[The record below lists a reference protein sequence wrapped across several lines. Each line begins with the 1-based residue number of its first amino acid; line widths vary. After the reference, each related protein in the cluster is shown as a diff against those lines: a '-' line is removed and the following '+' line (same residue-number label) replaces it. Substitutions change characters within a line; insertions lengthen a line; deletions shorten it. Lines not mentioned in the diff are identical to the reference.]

1 VWTKIV
7 LILRV
12 RFRNMEHASITWHF
26 HCFLIHIEPWIQIA
40 LPVENNFILLTMDKK
55 NHSISFYY
63 KLCSS
68 WLLPHYKRFGVSVQK
83 IVTDHRLSI
92 MYHSLKLVHA
102 LLVVGFKCVTQQW
115 YCFLPEY
122 GCVTLFKLC
131 TSPMLHHQ
139 QTLLINYQVSSSNF
153 A

>member
-1 VWTKIV
+1 VNKDSFNPQSKIQKHGPCVNYVTFSLLSNTHWTMNPNCVTSWKQ
-7 LILRV
+7 
-12 RFRNMEHASITWHF
+12 FYTS
-26 HCFLIHIEPWIQIA
+26 
-40 LPVENNFILLTMDKK
+40 NNGQK

>member
-1 VWTKIV
+1 VNKDSFNPKSKIQKHEPCVNNMTFLLLSNTHWTMNPNCVTSWKQ
-7 LILRV
+7 
-12 RFRNMEHASITWHF
+12 FYTSNNGQKTF
-26 HCFLIHIEPWIQIA
+26 HQFLLQ
-40 LPVENNFILLTMDKK
+40 VM
-55 NHSISFYY
+55 
-63 KLCSS
+63 

-83 IVTDHRLSI
+83 IVTGHRLSI
-92 MYHSLKLVHA
+92 MYRSLKLVHA
-102 LLVVGFKCVTQQW
+102 LLGVGFKCVTQQR

-131 TSPMLHHQ
+131 ISPMLHHQ

>member
-12 RFRNMEHASITWHF
+12 RFRNMNHVSITWHF
-26 HCFLIHIEPWIQIA
+26 YCFLIRIEPWIQIA
-40 LPVENNFILLTMDKK
+40 WPVENNFILLTMDKK
-55 NHSISFYY
+55 TFHQF
-63 KLCSS
+63 LLQVM

-83 IVTDHRLSI
+83 IVTGHRLSI
-92 MYHSLKLVHA
+92 MYRSLKLVHA
-102 LLVVGFKCVTQQW
+102 LLGVGFKCVTQQR

-131 TSPMLHHQ
+131 ISPMLHHQ